1 MADPS
6 VVLPASRI
14 AVFLAIAAAC
24 AGCSDGP
31 AAMSPGGGGSTAPL
45 GYCSDTTDTV
55 VISGGV
61 PTPSCVIVP
70 PGGSVL
76 FVNEDSIP
84 YLFWANQWGVTSSVV
99 HSLDLAVE
107 AHGSARTAPLFAGTA
122 FFRFDTG
129 DCDVGVQVE

>member
-1 MADPS
+1 MPDHP
-6 VVLPASRI
+6 VVRPASRI
-14 AVFLAIAAAC
+14 VAILAIAAAC
-24 AGCSDGP
+24 VGCSDGP

-76 FVNEDSIP
+76 FVNEDSMS
-84 YLFWANQWGVTSSVV
+84 YVFWANQWGLTSSVV
-99 HSLDLAVE
+99 HALDFAVE
-107 AHGSARTAPLFAGTA
+107 AHGSTRTAPLFATTS
-122 FFRFDTG
+122 FFRFDTR
-129 DCDVGVQVE
+129 DCDVGVHVE